1 MRPLEEI
8 RKDLAKAIADDSF
21 YSAETLEEFDELQ
34 KQYYERI
41 SKLIVERNM
50 AEAEAEGKRQGIS
63 VRIADVE
70 ETVQMLL
77 ASE

>member
-1 MRPLEEI
+1 MRPLKDI
-8 RKDLAKAIADDSF
+8 KADLAKAIADDSF

-34 KQYYERI
+34 KQHYERV

-50 AEAEAEGKRQGIS
+50 AEAEIEARRQGIP
-63 VRIADVE
+63 AKNATVE